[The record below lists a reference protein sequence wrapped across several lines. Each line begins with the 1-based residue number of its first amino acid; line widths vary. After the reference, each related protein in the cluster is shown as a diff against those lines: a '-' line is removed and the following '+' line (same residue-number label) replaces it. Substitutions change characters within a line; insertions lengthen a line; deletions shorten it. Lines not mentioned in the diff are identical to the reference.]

1 VGRRREAE
9 IELGPYRYTI
19 VPQKIGRLRHSL
31 REAFTPGAD
40 DSDDALA
47 EAEELAEKVDSGQ
60 GEDVVE
66 QLGGQAHA
74 VLGVFIPDL
83 MPKYEWLG
91 FATEQAMKDDAYVG
105 AQDRS
110 PDLDQ
115 IVEALET
122 CMHVNRIDLVKHLKD
137 LVSPD
142 FRKAMV
148 QKLIADF
155 LTNNSSNSFSPATPA
170 TTTTA
175 STLNEE
181 TLDQLGN
188 SGTDDGY
195 DVSSILRE
203 PIGASAD

>member
-31 REAFTPGAD
+31 REAFTPGAGEP
-40 DSDDALA
+40 DDALA
-47 EAEELAEKVDSGQ
+47 EAEELAEKVDAGQ

-74 VLGVFIPDL
+74 VLSVFIPDL

-91 FATEQAMKDDAYVG
+91 FATEQTMKADDYVE

-115 IVEALET
+115 IVE
-122 CMHVNRIDLVKHLKD
+122 HLKD

-155 LTNNSSNSFSPATPA
+155 LTNNSSNLSSPAIPA
-170 TTTTA
+170 TTTTP
-175 STLNEE
+175 STPSEE
-181 TLDQLGN
+181 TSDQPGN
-188 SGTDDGY
+188 VEMDDGY

-203 PIGASAD
+203 PIGASAG

>member
-1 VGRRREAE
+1 
-9 IELGPYRYTI
+9 
-19 VPQKIGRLRHSL
+19 
-31 REAFTPGAD
+31 
-40 DSDDALA
+40 
-47 EAEELAEKVDSGQ
+47 
-60 GEDVVE
+60 
-66 QLGGQAHA
+66 
-74 VLGVFIPDL
+74 

-91 FATEQAMKDDAYVG
+91 FATEQTMKADDYVE

-155 LTNNSSNSFSPATPA
+155 LTNNSSNLSSPAIPA
-170 TTTTA
+170 TTTTP
-175 STLNEE
+175 STPSEE
-181 TLDQLGN
+181 TSDQPGN
-188 SGTDDGY
+188 VEMDDGY

-203 PIGASAD
+203 PIGASAG